1 MTDSEKLD
9 LLLSQIQGINGHIG
23 HIGQIEKQN
32 ADTFK
37 ELMNVEREVLKNQ
50 DAIKALNA
58 KYDTLLLKADN
69 STLLLKLIDRQAE
82 EMSELKERVTKLE
95 SKLA

>member
-9 LLLSQIQGINGHIG
+9 LLLTEIQAI
-23 HIGQIEKQN
+23 K
-32 ADTFK
+32 K
-37 ELMNVEREVLKNQ
+37 Q
-50 DAIKALNA
+50 DAIKELNV

-69 STLLLKLIDRQAE
+69 STLLLKLIDKQAE
-82 EMSELKERVTKLE
+82 EMSELKTRVSQLE